1 MGIGTRHFGS
11 GLVGGEHPVDSSA
24 ALVSLRLPDVDLGN
38 EPVAAFDAA
47 IETLAFEHADL
58 DLNHVEPA
66 GVLRCVV
73 ELKPP
78 EHAARFGRWECG
90 VESGSGVGGE
100 VVEDD
105 ADALGFWEVDV
116 DKLAHAKGE
125 VVSSATARDLDPA
138 PRAMGVKEDEEIDGA
153 VAAILVIDAFGPSRR
168 GRDRLARFADELG
181 GAFVEASA
189 ASGQAAR
196 HRGRAHPPRG

>member
-24 ALVSLRLPDVDLGN
+24 ALVSLRLPSVDLGN
-38 EPVAAFDAA
+38 EAVGAFDAA

-58 DLNHVEPA
+58 DLSHVEPA
-66 GVLRCVV
+66 GVLRRVV

-105 ADALGFWEVDV
+105 ADALGLWEVDI
-116 DKLAHAKGE
+116 DELAHAKGE
-125 VVSSATARDLDPA
+125 VVSGAMIGDLDPA
-138 PRAMGVKEDEEIDGA
+138 PRAMA
-153 VAAILVIDAFGPSRR
+153 SRKTK
-168 GRDRLARFADELG
+168 RLTA
-181 GAFVEASA
+181 
-189 ASGQAAR
+189 
-196 HRGRAHPPRG
+196 